1 MQKNEEHILRRVE
14 QTLRFQKHREAL
26 DLMQE
31 DLDKKK
37 NNGIVEE
44 KYLKFKKQLKT

>member
-1 MQKNEEHILRRVE
+1 
-14 QTLRFQKHREAL
+14 
-26 DLMQE
+26 MQE

-44 KYLKFKKQLKT
+44 KYLKYKKQLKTQKQKNNEFRNMGKL